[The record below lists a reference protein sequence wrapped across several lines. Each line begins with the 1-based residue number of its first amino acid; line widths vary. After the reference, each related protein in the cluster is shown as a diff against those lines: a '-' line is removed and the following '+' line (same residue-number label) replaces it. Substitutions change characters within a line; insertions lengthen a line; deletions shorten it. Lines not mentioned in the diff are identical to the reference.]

1 MKTNGEFKDERD
13 KIVKGL
19 EEAYRR
25 LVVIK
30 KQNNSPLVV
39 SRNGEVTEI
48 GRTTVNCAI
57 LLFSAL
63 CCCY

>member
-1 MKTNGEFKDERD
+1 MKTNGQFEDERD

-48 GRTTVNCAI
+48 APDDIPPTTV
-57 LLFSAL
+57 
-63 CCCY
+63 YKRKKQ